1 MEKYE
6 YLLLKAISGPHFFTN
21 EDLRMNKK
29 INILLNSQELREFLA
44 FKDNFKH
51 ELKTELPLLTFN
63 SSKMYYFNSKELVN
77 LFQEYLEFLNNDLV
91 ERESTIISENYEDI
105 IISRLT
111 SELDGTLRIEGV
123 NTTRRQMIDI
133 YNGLKKELD
142 SEDIIIRNMIKGIE
156 YISNKP
162 AFNKENLLKLYN
174 ILNQDSLT
182 EETKLDGEFYRLDKV
197 YVGDHEGCPAD
208 KIDESMNDFFA
219 FVNNEINKR
228 NFYLPFIA
236 HFYVLYIHPYY
247 DFNGRTAR
255 MVSLWISLLSD
266 IHMLLPTYISEAIND
281 DKNNYYKAIDNSRFS
296 NNDITYFL
304 TYLIDLSNKYYLV
317 YKNLNAIKEDLAIIG
332 ESLSPTESYYLKRIM
347 INSKKGWFNYRGF
360 IDFCKL
366 DITKQGALKALNK
379 LLDYG
384 LLVSRINSKNEKI
397 FMINDKKVLYKI

>member
-6 YLLLKAISGPHFFTN
+6 YLLLKSISGSHFFTN

-29 INILLNSQELREFLA
+29 INILLSSQELREFLV

-51 ELKTELPLLTFN
+51 ELKVELPLLTFN
-63 SSKMYYFNSKELVN
+63 SSKIYYFNSNELVN
-77 LFQEYLEFLNNDLV
+77 LHQEYLEFLNNDLV

-123 NTTRRQMIDI
+123 NTTRRQMMDI

-142 SEDIIIRNMIKGIE
+142 SDDIIIRNMIKGIE

-162 AFNKENLLKLYN
+162 DFNKENLLKLYN
-174 ILNQDSLT
+174 ILSRDSLS

-208 KIDESMNDFFA
+208 KIDESMNYFFD
-219 FVNNEINKR
+219 FVNNEIDKR

-236 HFYVLYIHPYY
+236 HYYMIYIHPYY

-332 ESLSPTESYYLKRIM
+332 ESLSPTESYYIKRIM

-384 LLVSRINSKNEKI
+384 LLVSKINSKNEKI
-397 FMINDKKVLYKI
+397 FMINEKKVLYKI

>member
-63 SSKMYYFNSKELVN
+63 SSKMYYFNSNELAH

-142 SEDIIIRNMIKGIE
+142 SNDIIIRNMIKGIE

-174 ILNQDSLT
+174 ILSQDSLT

-219 FVNNEINKR
+219 FVNNEIDKR

-332 ESLSPTESYYLKRIM
+332 ESLSPTESYYLRRIM

>member
-6 YLLLKAISGPHFFTN
+6 YLILKAISGPHFFTN

-29 INILLNSQELREFLA
+29 FNILLNSQELREFLV

-63 SSKMYYFNSKELVN
+63 SSKMYYFNSKELVH

-91 ERESTIISENYEDI
+91 ERESTIISENYEYI

-142 SEDIIIRNMIKGIE
+142 SDDIIIRNMIKGIE

-162 AFNKENLLKLYN
+162 TFNKENLLKLYN
-174 ILNQDSLT
+174 ILSQDSLT

-208 KIDESMNDFFA
+208 KIDESMDAFFE
-219 FVNNEINKR
+219 FVNSEIDKR

>member
-6 YLLLKAISGPHFFTN
+6 QLLLKSIFGPHFFTN

-63 SSKMYYFNSKELVN
+63 SSKMYYFNSKELVH
-77 LFQEYLEFLNNDLV
+77 LFQEYLEFFNNDLV

-123 NTTRRQMIDI
+123 NTTRRQMLDI

-142 SEDIIIRNMIKGIE
+142 SNDVIVRNMIKGIE
-156 YISNKP
+156 FIFNKP
-162 AFNKENLLKLYN
+162 TFNKENLLKLYN
-174 ILNQDSLT
+174 ILSQDSLT

-197 YVGDHEGCPAD
+197 YVGDHEGCPAE
-208 KIDESMNDFFA
+208 KIDESMNAFFE
-219 FVNNEINKR
+219 FVNSEIDNR

-236 HFYVLYIHPYY
+236 HYYVLYIHHYY

-296 NNDITYFL
+296 NNDVTYFL

-397 FMINDKKVLYKI
+397 FIINDKKVLYKI

>member
-6 YLLLKAISGPHFFTN
+6 QLLLKSIFGPHYFTN

-29 INILLNSQELREFLA
+29 INILLNSQELREFLV
-44 FKDNFKH
+44 FKNDFKH

-63 SSKMYYFNSKELVN
+63 SSKMYYFNSKELVH
-77 LFQEYLEFLNNDLV
+77 LFQEYLEFFNNDLV

-123 NTTRRQMIDI
+123 NTTRRQMLDI

-142 SEDIIIRNMIKGIE
+142 SNDVIVRNMIKGIE
-156 YISNKP
+156 FIFNKP
-162 AFNKENLLKLYN
+162 TFNKENLLKLYN
-174 ILNQDSLT
+174 ILSQDSLT

-208 KIDESMNDFFA
+208 KIDESMNAFFE
-219 FVNNEINKR
+219 FINSEIDKR

-255 MVSLWISLLSD
+255 LVSLWISLLSD

>member
-29 INILLNSQELREFLA
+29 INILLNSQELREFLV

-142 SEDIIIRNMIKGIE
+142 SDDIIIRNMIKGIE

-162 AFNKENLLKLYN
+162 TFNKENLLKLYN
-174 ILNQDSLT
+174 ILSQDSLT

-208 KIDESMNDFFA
+208 KIDESMDAFFE
-219 FVNNEINKR
+219 FVNSEIDKR

>member
-174 ILNQDSLT
+174 ILSQDSLT

>member
-63 SSKMYYFNSKELVN
+63 SSKMYYFNSNELAH

-142 SEDIIIRNMIKGIE
+142 SNDIIIRNMIKGIE

-174 ILNQDSLT
+174 ILSQDSLT

-219 FVNNEINKR
+219 FVNNEIDKR

-360 IDFCKL
+360 INFCKL

>member
-6 YLLLKAISGPHFFTN
+6 QLLLKAISGPHFFTN

-44 FKDNFKH
+44 FKDKFKH

-63 SSKMYYFNSKELVN
+63 SSKMYYFNSKELVY
-77 LFQEYLEFLNNDLV
+77 LFQEYLEFLNNDLI

-142 SEDIIIRNMIKGIE
+142 SDDIIIRNMIKGIE

-162 AFNKENLLKLYN
+162 TFNKENLLKLYN
-174 ILNQDSLT
+174 ILSQDSLT

-197 YVGDHEGCPAD
+197 YVGDHEGCPAE
-208 KIDESMNDFFA
+208 KIDESMNAFFE
-219 FVNNEINKR
+219 FVNSEIDNR

-236 HFYVLYIHPYY
+236 HYYVLYIHPYY

-296 NNDITYFL
+296 NNDVTYFL

-397 FMINDKKVLYKI
+397 FIINDKKVLYKI

>member
-1 MEKYE
+1 
-6 YLLLKAISGPHFFTN
+6 
-21 EDLRMNKK
+21 
-29 INILLNSQELREFLA
+29 
-44 FKDNFKH
+44 
-51 ELKTELPLLTFN
+51 
-63 SSKMYYFNSKELVN
+63 MYYFNSNELAH

-142 SEDIIIRNMIKGIE
+142 SNDIIIRNMIKGIE

-174 ILNQDSLT
+174 ILSQDSLT

-219 FVNNEINKR
+219 FVNNEIDKR